1 MKINLHAIPAIN
13 ANVDAVLTSDKG
25 LSIKGQVKEES
36 IAIPCRVRLHD
47 MVSGRI
53 VADIATDNNGYFEFD
68 HLALFRF
75 YAIAYHPVG
84 DYNSLI
90 FNDLIPK

>member
-1 MKINLHAIPAIN
+1 MLINLQVIPAIS
-13 ANVDAVLTSDKG
+13 ANNDFLYATDKG
-25 LSIKGQVKEES
+25 LSIKGQVKEEN
-36 IAIPCRVRLHD
+36 ITIPCRVRLHEK
-47 MVSGRI
+47 VSGRI
-53 VADIATDNNGYFEFD
+53 VADIATDVNGYFEFD

-75 YAIAYHPVG
+75 YAIAYHHTV

>member
-1 MKINLHAIPAIN
+1 MKLNLRVIPATN
-13 ANVDAVLTSDKG
+13 ANNDFVYKTDKG

-47 MVSGRI
+47 MTSGRI
-53 VADIATDNNGYFEFD
+53 IADIATDNNGYFEFD